1 MTGTDD
7 KSRRGHR
14 AGLSEDE
21 AALWRYV
28 TRGVTPKR
36 GKARV
41 PAHAAETETNPASR
55 RPLPEAPAAP
65 SPRTAVPKPRP
76 PATPARAPE
85 DVRPMPLER
94 RKARRIAKGG
104 QEIEARLDLHG
115 LTQEEAHRA
124 LEHFI
129 LRASRDG
136 RRTVLVITGKGAPS
150 RTDAFDDGGFRARE
164 RGVLRRMVPHWLD
177 GPTLRPLVISYTQ
190 AHVRH
195 GGEGALYVML
205 RRT

>member
-1 MTGTDD
+1 MSAADD
-7 KSRRGHR
+7 KSRRGPGS
-14 AGLSEDE
+14 GLSENE
-21 AALWRYV
+21 TALWRYV
-28 TRGVTPKR
+28 TRGVTPKP
-36 GKARV
+36 GKSRV
-41 PAHAAETETNPASR
+41 PAHVAETEKVPASR
-55 RPLPEAPAAP
+55 RALPDAPVEP
-65 SPRTAVPKPRP
+65 SARKVVPKPT
-76 PATPARAPE
+76 PAAVPARAPE
-85 DVRPMPLER
+85 VVRPVALER

-115 LTQEEAHRA
+115 LSQEEAHRA

-129 LRASRDG
+129 ARASRDG
-136 RRTVLVITGKGAPS
+136 RRTVLVITGKGGSS
-150 RTDAFDDGGFRARE
+150 RADDFGDGGFRARE

-177 GPTLRPLVISYTQ
+177 GPLLRPLVVSYAQ